1 MQLVRVPRLG
11 DVAVDAAAV
20 DGVDDGADVGVA
32 GEQQANG
39 IRMGLA
45 HVMQQL
51 DARHLRHPL
60 VGHHHVDRFLREDAD
75 ALAGARGA
83 QDAVVE
89 PEEIADA
96 LHHVGLVVDDED
108 AVPPRRLHP
117 WVPHVSLDLRARR
130 GSNNAGGMAP
140 LSVRWSRSSQSGT
153 H

>member
-1 MQLVRVPRLG
+1 MKLDFSSL
-11 DVAVDAAAV
+11 AWASAA
-20 DGVDDGADVGVA
+20 
-32 GEQQANG
+32 
-39 IRMGLA
+39 LA
-45 HVMQQL
+45 
-51 DARHLRHPL
+51 ARSSS
-60 VGHHHVDRFLREDAD
+60 FLRADAD

-140 LSVRWSRSSQSGT
+140 LSVRWSRSSQS
-153 H
+153 